1 MENKEIMERLLESD
15 VKSQWDKKVEDSSVK
30 FNKDDDLPI
39 SRIRIVTAKYKVY
52 IVLLLIFICLF
63 LLEYIPS
70 IKNSYTAT
78 KNAYQQA
85 NSDLIGIQYQIK
97 AAEEDVNFLWEIV
110 SNEDNLRN
118 CLNEKNKRVCSIL
131 PKSWME
137 WEWENKQYNLSIP
150 LSYLQIHSLYNKK
163 MPVDEKKVLKNLN
176 EYLIKEN
183 IDWTT
188 KTRVWDIQR
197 ISIWDPEAIIKWDEH
212 FFQVPVEV
220 SIEFT
225 TIGDLT
231 WFLYNVEK
239 KLINNGEDRI
249 LYKIQSVSY
258 DIISRDEPQTTDIE
272 MLAYYYYDEK
282 FEWVKKEV
290 APQIEENNE
299 KVEEK
304 ENNNEENNTQ
314 EVSELQEEAQ
324 ENTDNNQNE
333 SNNKS
338 ESFFSKIF
346 RS

>member
-1 MENKEIMERLLESD
+1 MENKEIMERLLDSD
-15 VKSQWDKKVEDSSVK
+15 IKSQGDKKVDDASVK
-30 FNKDDDLPI
+30 FNKDDELPI

-63 LLEYIPS
+63 LLEYIPN
-70 IKNSYTAT
+70 IKNSYNAT

-85 NSDLIGIQYQIK
+85 NSDLIGIQYQIA
-97 AAEEDVNFLWEIV
+97 AAEEDVNYLWEIV
-110 SNEDNLRN
+110 NNEDNLRN
-118 CLNEKNKRVCSIL
+118 CLNERNKRTCLSL

-137 WEWENKQYNLSIP
+137 WEWEDRQYNLSIP

-163 MPVDEKKVLKNLN
+163 MPVDEKKVLRNLN

-212 FFQVPVEV
+212 FFEVPVEV

-225 TIGDLT
+225 TIWDLT

-239 KLINNGEDRI
+239 KLINNWDDRI

-282 FEWVKKEV
+282 FEWVKEEV
-290 APQIEENNE
+290 VPQAEESNDKAEENNDE
-299 KVEEK
+299 NVEDGSQEVI
-304 ENNNEENNTQ
+304 ETNEEVT
-314 EVSELQEEAQ
+314 ETS
-324 ENTDNNQNE
+324 DNNQSE
-333 SNNKS
+333 SNAKS
-338 ESFFSKIF
+338 ESFFSRIF
-346 RS
+346 KS